1 MGMGRPQ
8 LSNEGQLFHPPPSFA
23 GRWIPLSSDHHT
35 ADDPIGDA
43 KRLRPRGATV
53 VAQTPSDPL
62 YDPEAEEVKELGQIE
77 SGKGEFARPITSG
90 VPPSR
95 ARDGAIC
102 FLIR

>member
-1 MGMGRPQ
+1 
-8 LSNEGQLFHPPPSFA
+8 
-23 GRWIPLSSDHHT
+23 
-35 ADDPIGDA
+35 
-43 KRLRPRGATV
+43 